1 MSGQGLSA
9 ADADAMRAQLRQAE
23 SEAKVRDTELTQL
36 RVERETKDT
45 AATTATTAQ
54 QAMEVAL
61 RGTLAEAQAKLEAS
75 NKETLALRAR
85 VAATQFA
92 PPAHTVPVVADG
104 LLQLLKDQAGLEN
117 TQPAP
122 GDKWPELVQKM
133 ITKGK
138 PKNGRGEVILKIE
151 PLRIAHPDI
160 AFVPEAWPAIIDL
173 DTSGSAVELLNGKIK
188 QRYPFSDELT
198 DELGFLLLSVQ
209 RTCHVTAAGATPSD
223 KLTALSEVIVII
235 KRRVDWLEKRLL
247 QKTRPNDSPTPTSP
261 PKKNA
266 NDKKDALR
274 GEHW

>member
-122 GDKWPELVQKM
+122 GDKWPELVQK
-133 ITKGK
+133 I
-138 PKNGRGEVILKIE
+138 
-151 PLRIAHPDI
+151 
-160 AFVPEAWPAIIDL
+160 
-173 DTSGSAVELLNGKIK
+173 
-188 QRYPFSDELT
+188 
-198 DELGFLLLSVQ
+198 SV
-209 RTCHVTAAGATPSD
+209 H
-223 KLTALSEVIVII
+223 
-235 KRRVDWLEKRLL
+235 
-247 QKTRPNDSPTPTSP
+247 
-261 PKKNA
+261 
-266 NDKKDALR
+266 
-274 GEHW
+274 